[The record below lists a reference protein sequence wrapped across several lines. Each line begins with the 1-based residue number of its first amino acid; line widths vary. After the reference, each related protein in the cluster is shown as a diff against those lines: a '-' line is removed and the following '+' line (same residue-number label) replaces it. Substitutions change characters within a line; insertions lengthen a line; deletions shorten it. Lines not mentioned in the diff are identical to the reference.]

1 MRKYVLILSVFF
13 SIISWAQVGINT
25 TDLST
30 TLKIKAL
37 GEDDP
42 TLRSPEGLLIP
53 RISKSR
59 AKQISPQTSNS
70 TIVYINNIDDT
81 DTTGPTGNINQ
92 PGFYYFQ
99 DNLWINIL
107 SGNSDSSIY
116 NTSGVLNSDRVVNL
130 QNYKLNFTNAN
141 EFKIANALTVAQNN
155 IYIGSRPNSL
165 TSKLSIDNDLRLNGL
180 LKVGTNADPGQKGQV
195 LTSTGNSSP
204 IWQSLTSN
212 SSNYSFNNGI
222 NQETQ
227 NYIQL
232 GGTLVKDT
240 EVNIKEFNFKIR
252 ANEGSQFSVERKDSP
267 NNPILFTNFE
277 NNTIGIGTN
286 SPKQSLDLNDN
297 ILINGALYLSKT
309 GIATGNPGQ
318 AGTSS
323 TTYEYLASNGENN
336 PPYWS
341 TIESNNTNMLNLVNG
356 LQKNPNNTNQ
366 FQFGGDLIKNT
377 SINTDGYNLSFR
389 QGESSTTD
397 QFIINQLSGTQKNTT
412 LYAELNTNKKIG
424 IGTNLPTNKLDINGD
439 LRIRTIDNEQDSS
452 NKILTITD
460 EGVVETI
467 NSNFADY
474 TIGGRVY
481 AYYTNPSYNNSFYP
495 NEFNLIL
502 DNSKLIG
509 LREGVQ
515 YNYTPTQTTTSQK
528 NTLQAVQGVGFKVSS
543 PEPGIVD
550 IMFDTPF
557 TEVYGASANIF
568 DTYKK
573 GSNNAFLNIYGNELY
588 PQDKIQISF
597 ISNTILRVK
606 TGDSVGRLASRSF
619 TFTITGK

>member
-107 SGNSDSSIY
+107 SENSDSSIY

-165 TSKLSIDNDLRLNGL
+165 TSKLSIDNDMRLNGL

-424 IGTNLPTNKLDINGD
+424 VGTNLPTNKLDINGD

-515 YNYTPTQTTTSQK
+515 YNYTPTQTATSQK

-557 TEVYGASANIF
+557 TEVYGASVNIF
-568 DTYKK
+568 DTYKR